1 MWQGFTI
8 ALREGIEA
16 FLIVALT
23 LSYLQRTGRA
33 ALSRAVYLAIAV
45 SVVTCAAAGWLFSKA
60 ANHSLWEGILA
71 LVAAALVGS
80 LLVYMKRVSARLK
93 TDIENRIET
102 SARSES
108 ASRAFLGVFLFTLV
122 MITREGMETALLI
135 ATALFQMKSSAV
147 LAGLALG
154 LLAAIAIGV
163 LWTRL
168 GRGVPLKTLLN
179 VSAVFLAIFLVQLV
193 LYGLH
198 ELSEA
203 GVFPSSQ
210 AIHDATE
217 ILGPDGPIG
226 HLLSYSLAI
235 VPTVWLAGLWWK
247 RRRQAAGSSARNL
260 SEASGPESRRS
271 AQAR

>member
-23 LSYLQRTGRA
+23 LSYLNRTGRA
-33 ALSRAVYLAIAV
+33 FLSRAVYAALAV
-45 SVVTCAAAGWLFSKA
+45 SVVTCAAAGWIFSKA
-60 ANHSLWEGILA
+60 SNQPLWEGILA
-71 LVAAALVGS
+71 LAAAALVGS

-93 TDIENRIET
+93 SDIENRIE
-102 SARSES
+102 AS
-108 ASRAFLGVFLFTLV
+108 ASSGSVPRAFWGVFFFTLL

-147 LAGLALG
+147 LMGLAAGLVGA
-154 LLAAIAIGV
+154 AAIAV

-179 VSAVFLAIFLVQLV
+179 VSAVFLAIFLLQLV
-193 LYGLH
+193 LYGVH

-203 GVFPSSQ
+203 RLFPASQ

-217 ILGPDGPIG
+217 ILGPDGKIG
-226 HLLSYSLAI
+226 KLLSYALAVI
-235 VPTVWLAGLWWK
+235 PTAWLIGLWWK
-247 RRRQAAGSSARNL
+247 RRRTASAPSSPINAAEPRSRQASA
-260 SEASGPESRRS
+260 
-271 AQAR
+271 